1 MRRVFWIGV
10 GVAITVVV
18 VVRGKKVLARYAP
31 ASLVDQATEQ
41 VNGLG
46 EKVVE
51 IARDFRTE
59 FALARDAREQELMAA
74 LLAEGQEDPDAVRAR
89 RAAGRHARPAGAN
102 RDAFDDADDVEDL
115 LGYSF

>member
-46 EKVVE
+46 ERVVE

-59 FALARDAREQELMAA
+59 FAVARDAREKELMAA
-74 LLAEGQEDPDAVRAR
+74 LLAEGQEAPDAARAR
-89 RAAGRHARPAGAN
+89 RASARHARGSGPGG
-102 RDAFDDADDVEDL
+102 DPFDDTDDVEDL

>member
-1 MRRVFWIGV
+1 MRRVFWVGV

-18 VVRGKKVLARYAP
+18 VVRGRRILARFAP

-59 FALARDAREQELMAA
+59 FTLARDAREQELMAA
-74 LLAEGQEDPDAVRAR
+74 LLAEGQEDPAEVRAR
-89 RAAGRHARPAGAN
+89 RAAGRHARPAG
-102 RDAFDDADDVEDL
+102 DGSDPFDDTDGVEDL